1 MPPRARIELRIL
13 TRVGVAV
20 SSLSLF
26 TALSAAAS
34 TAANVQHRP
43 ALMGTPI
50 VSASSDFNND
60 GYADLAIG
68 SYGEDIGANNDAGSV
83 NVIYG
88 TSNGLDD
95 DGNQFW
101 TAGTNGVQGAGSPDA
116 GFGRTLAAGDFD
128 GNGYT
133 DLAIGAHQED
143 VSTTDMAGA
152 VHVLY
157 GSSCGLLGD
166 VSGSCTE
173 DRDDQFLYQGAT
185 IDGGTIE
192 GSLDASDFFGQSVDA
207 GDFDGDGYD
216 DLAVGAPGQDVNGNA
231 DAGAANVIYGSDTG
245 LQAGRTGWRS
255 DQIWAQGVNS
265 VGDSAEENDRL
276 GMALG
281 VGDFDLNGADDLAV
295 GTFYEDVG
303 GAADGG
309 AVTLLYG
316 TTTNGLQASS
326 PNDWF
331 LTQDAADVQDQA
343 ESDDWFGRD
352 LVGGDFNDDGYDDLA
367 IGAYHEDLALIQD
380 AGSVNVLYGSSS
392 GLQAASPDDQFWTED
407 TSGVNNDDGAEAGD
421 NLGREI
427 AAGDFNA
434 ATDDYDDL
442 AIGIPGEDIVAGV
455 TLEDA
460 GGVLVLYGGNGGLQA
475 SSPDDAF
482 GTQNS
487 PTSRRILALVT
498 SSPKACGRATSTT
511 METTI

>member
-1 MPPRARIELRIL
+1 MAHGVEEIAMPPRARIELRIL

-68 SYGEDIGANNDAGSV
+68 SSGEDIGANNDAGSV

-173 DRDDQFLYQGAT
+173 DR
-185 IDGGTIE
+185 
-192 GSLDASDFFGQSVDA
+192 
-207 GDFDGDGYD
+207 
-216 DLAVGAPGQDVNGNA
+216 
-231 DAGAANVIYGSDTG
+231 
-245 LQAGRTGWRS
+245 
-255 DQIWAQGVNS
+255 
-265 VGDSAEENDRL
+265 
-276 GMALG
+276 
-281 VGDFDLNGADDLAV
+281 
-295 GTFYEDVG
+295 
-303 GAADGG
+303 
-309 AVTLLYG
+309 
-316 TTTNGLQASS
+316 
-326 PNDWF
+326 
-331 LTQDAADVQDQA
+331 
-343 ESDDWFGRD
+343 
-352 LVGGDFNDDGYDDLA
+352 
-367 IGAYHEDLALIQD
+367 
-380 AGSVNVLYGSSS
+380 
-392 GLQAASPDDQFWTED
+392 
-407 TSGVNNDDGAEAGD
+407 
-421 NLGREI
+421 
-427 AAGDFNA
+427 
-434 ATDDYDDL
+434 
-442 AIGIPGEDIVAGV
+442 
-455 TLEDA
+455 
-460 GGVLVLYGGNGGLQA
+460 
-475 SSPDDAF
+475 
-482 GTQNS
+482 
-487 PTSRRILALVT
+487 VT
-498 SSPKACGRATSTT
+498 SSCIRVPP
-511 METTI
+511 